1 MSGFS
6 GTRPR
11 MLGRAVKRSGTA
23 SLKSRTIY
31 VKGLWQIVKSSA
43 TKDMIRRKKI
53 KAKSGTRVDK
63 IDNML
68 KLSIRKGAKIKTFW
82 EKEAKAIIDILV

>member
-1 MSGFS
+1 
-6 GTRPR
+6 
-11 MLGRAVKRSGTA
+11 MLRGV
-23 SLKSRTIY
+23 
-31 VKGLWQIVKSSA
+31 WQIVKSSA